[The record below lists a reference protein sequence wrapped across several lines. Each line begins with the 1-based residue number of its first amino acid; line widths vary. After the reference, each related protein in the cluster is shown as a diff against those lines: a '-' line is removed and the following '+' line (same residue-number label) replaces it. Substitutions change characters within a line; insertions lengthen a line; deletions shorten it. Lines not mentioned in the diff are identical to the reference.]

1 MRKDEM
7 IDLLTEYATNE
18 RLDNLVLQDV
28 RYTTIRQKAS
38 SLMEELEKVDSSR
51 AIQKLIDKYDS
62 VTHEAAALYANY
74 AYKQG
79 LRDMF
84 NLFMSLLDKREG
96 IEE

>member
-1 MRKDEM
+1 
-7 IDLLTEYATNE
+7 
-18 RLDNLVLQDV
+18 
-28 RYTTIRQKAS
+28 
-38 SLMEELEKVDSSR
+38 MEELEKVDSSR